1 MSGSSNTTTNN
12 SSSSNNNTSNGGLA
26 NVADLLHY
34 RGHFTPEALSP
45 SRSPISS
52 PLSSPLSSPRRYPSN
67 THHTHLPPSFDLLP
81 PAMSAHGA
89 TPAPSEDHSDM
100 VSHNADLV
108 DEYDDEEALEDHRY
122 NRRRRSPQSHSR
134 PTSPQS
140 HSRPTSPPL
149 PPTTATIL
157 SQPHFNSLTAIPSP
171 NFSSSSS
178 LRSDGG
184 PSSSTASPSL
194 TTGSDRHSHVLSPFS
209 FFSHG
214 GHSPAG
220 EHHSTKTL
228 KIELTHPEIVLM
240 TGQTTMLEG
249 FVYVNLHKTTKVKA
263 LNLEFSGRSS
273 VTWVDDNAYSP
284 ATRHQTSPH
293 IEHSWA
299 LIPHQHKQPA
309 ILLPAGQ
316 HAFPFSMELTD
327 VLPETLTTT
336 HGKVA
341 YRLTANLTK
350 PGLTFNSSTVTLPVN
365 VLRRHPIQASRAY
378 QRGGRAVSAADDK
391 IKYKITMPQ
400 TRVPHNTKIPLQV
413 SITAPTPRTFVQVLQ
428 VGLWERVVYRADG
441 RKRVDMRLV
450 KIQKSEGW
458 DRPPNHQSD
467 AWNWNKVLLFDMP
480 QMGPDQ
486 NNCNPSADNG
496 LMKVTHILRFSILG
510 TDGNKRFRVENEID
524 LKVLAFEDDYQI
536 DPEEAGNGSSDGA
549 DGELPSYLT
558 SFSTPRVSF
567 DSERDMDP
575 GGDDLLRAMIQ
586 RIHLPSYAESESDA
600 NSRNPSRDV
609 SRSTS
614 RAASRAPSR
623 GTSPER
629 SHSTGSNASSHH
641 NQLHHNHLHHHL
653 HHHSLPHSH
662 SPLSTGHSP
671 APSSPVTG
679 PSAISVEVGAGDSQD
694 HGMLPPPAVFI
705 SPCSTRTRDSPSP
718 DYENR
723 LEKAPR

>member
-1 MSGSSNTTTNN
+1 
-12 SSSSNNNTSNGGLA
+12 
-26 NVADLLHY
+26 
-34 RGHFTPEALSP
+34 
-45 SRSPISS
+45 
-52 PLSSPLSSPRRYPSN
+52 
-67 THHTHLPPSFDLLP
+67 
-81 PAMSAHGA
+81 MSAHGA
-89 TPAPSEDHSDM
+89 TPAPSQEHSDM
-100 VSHNADLV
+100 DSHTTGLV
-108 DEYDDEEALEDHRY
+108 YEDDEDDEHLDDHRY
-122 NRRRRSPQSHSR
+122 HHSRGSSRSNSRRRSPQSHSR
-134 PTSPQS
+134 PS
-140 HSRPTSPPL
+140 SPPL

-157 SQPHFNSLTAIPSP
+157 SHPLSNSIHATPSSS
-171 NFSSSSS
+171 FSSTTS
-178 LRSDGG
+178 RSDTGLSSGG
-184 PSSSTASPSL
+184 PSSSTASPSQ
-194 TTGSDRHSHVLSPFS
+194 TTTSSSDHHSNHSHTMSPFS

-214 GHSPAG
+214 SHGPSG
-220 EHHSTKTL
+220 EHIKTL
-228 KIELTHPEIVLM
+228 KIELSQPEIVLSA
-240 TGQTTMLEG
+240 GQTTLLEG
-249 FVYVNLHKTTKVKA
+249 VVYVNLHKTTKVKS
-263 LNLEFSGRSS
+263 LHLEFSGRSS

-293 IEHSWA
+293 IEHTWA

-309 ILLPAGQ
+309 ILLSPGQ
-316 HAFPFSMELTD
+316 HAYPFSMELTD

-341 YRLTANLTK
+341 YRLTATLTK

-365 VLRRHPIQASRAY
+365 VLRRHPIQPSRAY
-378 QRGGRAVSAADDK
+378 QRGGRAVSAPEDK

-400 TRVPHNTKIPLQV
+400 TRVPHSTKIPLQV

-458 DRPPNHQSD
+458 DRPPNHQSE

-480 QMGPDQ
+480 QMGSDQ

-496 LMKVTHILRFSILG
+496 LMKVTHILRFSVLG
-510 TDGNKRFRVENEID
+510 TDGTKRFRVENEID
-524 LKVLAFEDDYQI
+524 LKVLAFEDDFQV
-536 DPEEAGNGSSDGA
+536 DQEENDENGN

-567 DSERDMDP
+567 DSERDMDA
-575 GGDDLLRAMIQ
+575 GDDDLLRAMIQ
-586 RIHLPSYAESESDA
+586 RIHLPSYAESEEDA

-614 RAASRAPSR
+614 RAPSRAPSRGPSR

-629 SHSTGSNASSHH
+629 SHSAGSNASSLAAH
-641 NQLHHNHLHHHL
+641 LHLHHH
-653 HHHSLPHSH
+653 HHHHPSLPH

-671 APSSPVTG
+671 SPGG
-679 PSAISVEVGAGDSQD
+679 PIPASPLGPTAVDSVEIFLTPGDSSQEQALSNTLL
-694 HGMLPPPAVFI
+694 LPPVHPAELLHPTPVRN
-705 SPCSTRTRDSPSP
+705 SLSP
-718 DYENR
+718 DYNDR

>member
-1 MSGSSNTTTNN
+1 
-12 SSSSNNNTSNGGLA
+12 
-26 NVADLLHY
+26 
-34 RGHFTPEALSP
+34 
-45 SRSPISS
+45 
-52 PLSSPLSSPRRYPSN
+52 
-67 THHTHLPPSFDLLP
+67 
-81 PAMSAHGA
+81 MSAHGA

-100 VSHNADLV
+100 VSHNTDLV
-108 DEYDDEEALEDHRY
+108 YDDDDDEALDDHRY
-122 NRRRRSPQSHSR
+122 NSRRR
-134 PTSPQS
+134 SPQS

-149 PPTTATIL
+149 PPTTTTIL
-157 SQPHFNSLTAIPSP
+157 SHSHPNSHSLTTSSS
-171 NFSSSSS
+171 FSSSSTTQ
-178 LRSDGG
+178 SDGG
-184 PSSSTASPSL
+184 PSSSTASASQ
-194 TTGSDRHSHVLSPFS
+194 TISSDHHTSHSHVLSPFS

-214 GHSPAG
+214 SHNPSG
-220 EHHSTKTL
+220 EHHTTKTL
-228 KIELTHPEIVLM
+228 KIELTQPEVVLM

-249 FVYVNLHKTTKVKA
+249 VVYVNLHKTTKVKS
-263 LNLEFSGRSS
+263 LHLEFSGRSS

-309 ILLPAGQ
+309 ILLSAGQ
-316 HAFPFSMELTD
+316 HAYPFSMELTD

-341 YRLTANLTK
+341 YRLTATLTK

-365 VLRRHPIQASRAY
+365 VLRRHPVQASRAY
-378 QRGGRAVSAADDK
+378 QRGGRAVSAPEDK

-400 TRVPHNTKIPLQV
+400 TRVPHNTKVPLQV

-458 DRPPNHQSD
+458 DRPPNHQSE

-480 QMGPDQ
+480 QMGSDQ

-510 TDGNKRFRVENEID
+510 TDGTKRYRVENEID
-524 LKVLAFEDDYQI
+524 IKVLAFEDDYQI
-536 DPEEAGNGSSDGA
+536 DPEDTGNGSSEGA

-575 GGDDLLRAMIQ
+575 GDDDLLRAMIQ
-586 RIHLPSYAESESDA
+586 RIHLPSYAESEEDA

-614 RAASRAPSR
+614 RSVSRAPSR
-623 GTSPER
+623 STSPER
-629 SHSTGSNASSHH
+629 SHSTASNASS
-641 NQLHHNHLHHHL
+641 LHNHLHNHHHHHHL
-653 HHHSLPHSH
+653 HHHPLPH
-662 SPLSTGHSP
+662 SPLSAGHSP

-679 PSAISVEVGAGDSQD
+679 PTVATSEGIATGDSQD
-694 HGMLPPPAVFI
+694 QGVLPPPALLV
-705 SPCSTRTRDSPSP
+705 SPCPAPTRDSPSP
-718 DYENR
+718 DYEDR